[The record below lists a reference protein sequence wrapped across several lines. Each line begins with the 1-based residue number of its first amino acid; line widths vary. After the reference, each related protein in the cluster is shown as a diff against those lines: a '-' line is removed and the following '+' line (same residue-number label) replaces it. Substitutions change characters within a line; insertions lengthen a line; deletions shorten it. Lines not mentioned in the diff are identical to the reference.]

1 MLSYR
6 HAYHAGNS
14 ADVLKHWVIE
24 RILTYLA
31 QKDKPCFYLDT
42 HAGAG
47 RYALTG
53 DLANKTAEYRRGIER
68 LRGAVAVPEVL
79 SNYLTVV
86 EQSLNGEQGHV
97 YPGSPWLAS
106 KLLRAHDRLALCE
119 LHPQDY
125 PVLAN
130 LFANDA
136 RVQTF
141 NEDGFKKSIALLPP
155 KERRGLI
162 VVDPSYEIKA
172 DYAGVVKHIQR
183 LHKRFATGI
192 YAVWYPVV
200 DASRV
205 ANMMAAFQRA
215 GLKNTLR
222 FELQTSDSSGGGMYA
237 SGMVVVN
244 PPWTLCQDVQAG
256 LPWLAKR
263 LALDSSAGFSI
274 ETLVPES
281 SV

>member
-24 RILTYLA
+24 RILSYLT

-47 RYALTG
+47 RYALAG
-53 DLANKTAEYRRGIER
+53 DLANKTAEYRRGIDR
-68 LRGAVAVPEVL
+68 IRGTSTAPAAL
-79 SNYLTVV
+79 LNYLRVV
-86 EQSLNGEQGHV
+86 EQALGEQGRV

-125 PVLAN
+125 PVLAGV
-130 LFANDA
+130 FAKDT

-141 NEDGFKKSIALLPP
+141 NEDGFTKSIALLPP

-172 DYAGVVKHIQR
+172 DYEGVVTHIQR
-183 LHKRFATGI
+183 LYKRFATGT

-200 DASRV
+200 DSLRV
-205 ANMMAAFQRA
+205 DKMISAFKRSA
-215 GLKNTLR
+215 LKNTQR
-222 FELQTSDSSGGGMYA
+222 YELQTCDAEVGGMYA

-244 PPWTLCQDVQAG
+244 PPWTLTSDLQSAM
-256 LPWLAKR
+256 PWLVKQ
-263 LALDSSAGFSI
+263 LGLDTSARYI
-274 ETLVPES
+274 VETLVQE
-281 SV
+281 